1 MHKQNRG
8 MVEGPL
14 FSGMMFYTI
23 PIIISGMLQL
33 LFNAADLVIVG
44 QFGESGSK
52 AVAAVGCT
60 GAISALIINFFIGF
74 SAGSGV
80 TVAHAIGAKNG
91 DYIRKSVHTI
101 IPLSILGGTIVSVLG
116 VFLAKPLLILMDTP
130 REILPLA
137 TIYMQIIFAGTMPN
151 IVYNFG
157 SAVLRAAG
165 DSKRPLYFLIVAGVV
180 NVLLNLAFVLFFK
193 MDIAGVA
200 LATIISYIISAI
212 LIIFALMKREDDCKL
227 ILKNLRFHAEPLKK
241 IFRMG
246 FPAGVQSSIFSV
258 SNVIIQT
265 SLNGLDAIPQYTGI
279 VAGSAAATNIQNF
292 AFMTNEGF
300 RQTAMNYIGQN
311 SAAGRFDR
319 VKKISHISFM
329 ATAVL
334 GVIVGIVLTIFSKPL
349 LSIYISDSPQAVY
362 WGSVRMLYICLPFF
376 IAGLM
381 DVTTGVLRGL
391 GQSVFPMI
399 TSIMGICVLRV
410 VWIYTIFQIPAFHT
424 PESLFIS
431 YIVSWV
437 ITFIV
442 QYVVIKVLINKN
454 IKMQKSESER
464 VSNEG

>member
-23 PIIISGMLQL
+23 PIIISGILQL

-44 QFGESGSK
+44 QFGQSGSK

-80 TVAHAIGAKNG
+80 TVAHAIGAKDS
-91 DYIRKSVHTI
+91 DYVHKAVHTI
-101 IPLSILGGTIVSVLG
+101 IPLATIGGTVISVVG
-116 VFLAKPLLILMDTP
+116 VFLAEPLLILMDTP
-130 REILPLA
+130 AEILPLA
-137 TIYMQIIFAGTMPN
+137 ITYMQIIFAGTLPN
-151 IVYNFG
+151 VVYNFG
-157 SAVLRAAG
+157 SSVLRAAG
-165 DSKRPLYFLIVAGVV
+165 DSKRPLYFLLIAGVI
-180 NVLLNLAFVLFFK
+180 NLGLNLIFVLCLK

-200 LATIISYIISAI
+200 LATIISYLVSAV
-212 LIIFALMKREDDCKL
+212 LVVFALIKRQDDCKL
-227 ILKNLRFHAEPLKK
+227 NLNKLRFHSEPLKK

-246 FPAGVQSSIFSV
+246 FPAGIQSSIFSV

-265 SLNGLDAIPQYTGI
+265 SLNGLDAIPQYTGV

-319 VKKISHISFM
+319 VKKISHICFM
-329 ATAVL
+329 STAVL
-334 GVIVGIVLTIFSKPL
+334 GVIVGILLTIFSKPL
-349 LSIYISDSPQAVY
+349 LSIYITDSPQAVY
-362 WGSVRMLYICLPFF
+362 WGSVRMMYICLPFF

-399 TSIMGICVLRV
+399 ASIMGICVLRV
-410 VWIYTIFQIPAFHT
+410 AWIYTIFKIPAFHT

-431 YIVSWV
+431 YIISWV

-442 QYVVIKVLINKN
+442 QYVVIKIVINK
-454 IKMQKSESER
+454 KLRAHKK
-464 VSNEG
+464 

>member
-23 PIIISGMLQL
+23 PIIISGILQL

-44 QFGESGSK
+44 QFGQSGSN

-80 TVAHAIGAKNG
+80 TVAHAIGAKDS
-91 DYIRKSVHTI
+91 DYVHKAVHTI
-101 IPLSILGGTIVSVLG
+101 IPLAIIGGTVISVVG
-116 VFLAKPLLILMDTP
+116 VFLAEPLLILMDTP
-130 REILPLA
+130 AEILPLA
-137 TIYMQIIFAGTMPN
+137 ITYMQIIFAGTLPN
-151 IVYNFG
+151 VVYNFG
-157 SAVLRAAG
+157 SSVLRAAG
-165 DSKRPLYFLIVAGVV
+165 DSKRPLYFLLIAGVI
-180 NVLLNLAFVLFFK
+180 NLGLNLIFVLCLK

-200 LATIISYIISAI
+200 LATIISYLVSAV
-212 LIIFALMKREDDCKL
+212 LVVFALIKRQDDCKL
-227 ILKNLRFHAEPLKK
+227 NLKKLHFHSEPLKK

-246 FPAGVQSSIFSV
+246 FPAGIQSSIFSV

-265 SLNGLDAIPQYTGI
+265 SLNGLDAIPQYTGV

-319 VKKISHISFM
+319 VKTISHICFM
-329 ATAVL
+329 STAVL
-334 GVIVGIVLTIFSKPL
+334 GVIVGILLTIFSKPL
-349 LSIYISDSPQAVY
+349 LSIYITDSPQAVY
-362 WGSVRMLYICLPFF
+362 WGSVRMMYICLPFF

-399 TSIMGICVLRV
+399 ASIMGICVLRV
-410 VWIYTIFQIPAFHT
+410 AWIYTIFKIPAFHT

-431 YIVSWV
+431 YIISWV

-442 QYVVIKVLINKN
+442 QYAVIKIVINK
-454 IKMQKSESER
+454 KLRAHKK
-464 VSNEG
+464 

>member
-23 PIIISGMLQL
+23 PIIISGILQL

-44 QFGESGSK
+44 QFGQSGSN

-80 TVAHAIGAKNG
+80 TVAHAIGAKDS
-91 DYIRKSVHTI
+91 DYVHKAVHTI
-101 IPLSILGGTIVSVLG
+101 IPLAIIGGTVISVIG
-116 VFLAKPLLILMDTP
+116 VFLAEPLLILMDTP
-130 REILPLA
+130 AEILPLA
-137 TIYMQIIFAGTMPN
+137 ITYMQIIFAGTLPN
-151 IVYNFG
+151 VVYNFG
-157 SAVLRAAG
+157 SSVLRAAG
-165 DSKRPLYFLIVAGVV
+165 DSKRPLYFLLIAGVI
-180 NVLLNLAFVLFFK
+180 NLGLNLIFVLCLK

-200 LATIISYIISAI
+200 LATIISYLVSAV
-212 LIIFALMKREDDCKL
+212 LVVFALIKRQDDCKL
-227 ILKNLRFHAEPLKK
+227 NLKKIRFHPEPLKK

-246 FPAGVQSSIFSV
+246 FPAGIQSSIFSV

-265 SLNGLDAIPQYTGI
+265 SLNGLDAIPQYAGV

-319 VKKISHISFM
+319 VRKISHICFM
-329 ATAVL
+329 STAVL
-334 GVIVGIVLTIFSKPL
+334 GVIVGILLTIFSKPL
-349 LSIYISDSPQAVY
+349 LSIYITDSPQAVY
-362 WGSVRMLYICLPFF
+362 WGSVRMMYICLPFF

-399 TSIMGICVLRV
+399 ASIMGICVLRV
-410 VWIYTIFQIPAFHT
+410 AWIYTIFKIPAFHT

-431 YIVSWV
+431 YIISWV
-437 ITFIV
+437 LTFIV
-442 QYVVIKVLINKN
+442 QYVVIKIVINK
-454 IKMQKSESER
+454 KLRAHKR
-464 VSNEG
+464 

>member
-1 MHKQNRG
+1 MLILLKLCKFKCIINVLSLSEGERMHKQNRG

-23 PIIISGMLQL
+23 PIIISGILQL

-44 QFGESGSK
+44 QFGQSGSN

-80 TVAHAIGAKNG
+80 TVAHAIGAKDS
-91 DYIRKSVHTI
+91 DYVHKAVHTI
-101 IPLSILGGTIVSVLG
+101 IPLAIIGGTVISVVG
-116 VFLAKPLLILMDTP
+116 VFLAEPLLILMDTP
-130 REILPLA
+130 AEILPLA
-137 TIYMQIIFAGTMPN
+137 ITYMQIIFAGTLPN
-151 IVYNFG
+151 VVYNFG
-157 SAVLRAAG
+157 SSVLRAAG
-165 DSKRPLYFLIVAGVV
+165 DSKRPLYFLLIAGVI
-180 NVLLNLAFVLFFK
+180 NLGLNLIFVLCLK

-200 LATIISYIISAI
+200 LATIISYLVSAV
-212 LIIFALMKREDDCKL
+212 LVVFALIKRQDDCKL
-227 ILKNLRFHAEPLKK
+227 NLKKLRFHSEPLKK

-246 FPAGVQSSIFSV
+246 FPAGIQSSIFSV

-265 SLNGLDAIPQYTGI
+265 SLNGLDAIPQYTGV

-319 VKKISHISFM
+319 VKKISHICFM
-329 ATAVL
+329 STAVL
-334 GVIVGIVLTIFSKPL
+334 GVIVGILLTIFSKPL
-349 LSIYISDSPQAVY
+349 LSIYITDSPQAVY
-362 WGSVRMLYICLPFF
+362 WGSVRMMYICLPFF

-399 TSIMGICVLRV
+399 ASIMGICVLRV
-410 VWIYTIFQIPAFHT
+410 AWI
-424 PESLFIS
+424 
-431 YIVSWV
+431 
-437 ITFIV
+437 
-442 QYVVIKVLINKN
+442 
-454 IKMQKSESER
+454 
-464 VSNEG
+464 